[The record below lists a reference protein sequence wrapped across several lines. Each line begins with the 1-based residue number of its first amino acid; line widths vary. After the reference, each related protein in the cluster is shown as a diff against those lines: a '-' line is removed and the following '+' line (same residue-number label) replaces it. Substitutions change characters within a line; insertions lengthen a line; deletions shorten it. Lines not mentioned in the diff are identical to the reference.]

1 MKVRSVAAKAPS
13 LKITNERIIC
23 DVGRLNSDVPSDVV
37 SRYQRELSLLL
48 KKTGAKDRYY
58 RDRSKNETAL
68 AMVKQVI
75 AAALREAEMEK
86 GEIDLLVFCGVGRG
100 FLEPANA
107 YFCAKAMSMECNCFD
122 VSDACMSWVRAL
134 EISYHLLKNG
144 AYRNIL
150 IVNAEFTVYEYGYP
164 DVFRIRSPE
173 QLAYTFPAYTIGE
186 AASATV
192 VSRSDDEWRFCFEAN
207 PELVSLCT
215 IPLKGYKDF
224 CEDDGNLGLNGVNGF
239 VSFGI
244 ELFDAAVER
253 MVDLSRSEIVDLEGP
268 DIWFPH
274 AAAADPCRRA
284 AALLGID
291 RAKFYQE
298 VFPPY
303 GNLVSASIPMG
314 MRMALDEGRLRRGD
328 RVVLCPASAGMVFS
342 IVEFTF

>member
-1 MKVRSVAAKAPS
+1 MGQQHDFYLVQSGN
-13 LKITNERIIC
+13 L
-23 DVGRLNSDVPSDVV
+23 VP
-37 SRYQRELSLLL
+37 R
-48 KKTGAKDRYY
+48 
-58 RDRSKNETAL
+58 
-68 AMVKQVI
+68 
-75 AAALREAEMEK
+75 AALW
-86 GEIDLLVFCGVGRG
+86 RG
-100 FLEPANA
+100 FLACFQQPSLLRPANLD
-107 YFCAKAMSMECNCFD
+107 SSE
-122 VSDACMSWVRAL
+122 
-134 EISYHLLKNG
+134 
-144 AYRNIL
+144 
-150 IVNAEFTVYEYGYP
+150 
-164 DVFRIRSPE
+164 
-173 QLAYTFPAYTIGE
+173 TIGE

-268 DIWFPH
+268 DIWLPQ